1 MTTDM
6 RYTVNIDAQQ
16 ADAELMKLRSE
27 VVTLAGQEQAMA
39 KATDAATAA
48 LVKHGD
54 AAAKAAPKVETLRER
69 ANKLPDI
76 LGKQAAAIS
85 LVSSSLEGMG
95 GNVGKAVAGAGQMA
109 AAYGA
114 GGPFALALVGGIAI
128 IDKLTQ
134 YWKSLNDEE
143 DRNIKLKFGVIDA
156 AKSRTEA
163 LKAEVAELEKKARPE
178 QARANERQGI
188 ADEIRRSEIERDQLR
203 RRAEIRGTTAE
214 QAQMM
219 RAEAQQLDEQVK
231 LLAQKLTLMAEIRNQ
246 GGTPTTTTAAEPETY
261 VDTDAGMAAI
271 DLNARRAAK
280 RKKAWAAADEAVSE
294 ETRRREESD
303 AEHQLQIWED
313 QADAKAAIDQRKKDD
328 EKRVLDEMAAAHDA
342 YYGRLA
348 SYAQQ
353 SAGIIAGTS
362 QQLIADL
369 ISGQEYALE
378 RFGISVM
385 AQAGQ
390 ALVGNG
396 IQLLGEAVVSAGKG
410 LFPIAAGQAALGGAL
425 ITTGVGLGGVAGGL
439 SGLMGAESG
448 GAARGASPRTSTGAT
463 SVQGGPT
470 QITYIFTPSR
480 DEGAAAVAI
489 AGRTADN
496 RQLNKTRT
504 R

>member
-54 AAAKAAPKVETLRER
+54 AAAKASPKVETFQQRVG
-69 ANKLPDI
+69 KLPDL

-95 GNVGKAVAGAGQMA
+95 GEVGKTVAGAGQMA

-203 RRAEIRGTTAE
+203 RRAEIRGTTVE

-219 RAEAQQLDEQVK
+219 RAEAQQLDDQIK

-246 GGTPTTTTAAEPETY
+246 GGTPSTTAAAEPETY

-280 RKKAWAAADEAVSE
+280 RKKAWAAADEVASE
-294 ETRRREESD
+294 ETRRLAESD

-313 QADAKAAIDQRKKDD
+313 LAEEKAFIDQQRKDYTAL
-328 EKRVLDEMAAAHDA
+328 VLAQEEEEYWKFYGSVSAA
-342 YYGRLA
+342 
-348 SYAQQ
+348 AQQ

-439 SGLMGAESG
+439 GSLLGAESG
-448 GAARGASPRTSTGAT
+448 GAARGASPRTSTGSSSA
-463 SVQGGPT
+463 QAGPT

-489 AGRTADN
+489 AGATADR
-496 RQLNKTRT
+496 RQLGKTRE